1 MQSDQLKTAT
11 RWLLMT
17 SLTCALLYTGK
28 ALFIPIS
35 FALLISFLLYPICS
49 WMEGKGFSRS
59 LAIGAGIL
67 MITLMIGAVI
77 LLLVN
82 QFSAFRESWSGMST
96 KMETTLDQFSNFLT
110 LQLGVTP
117 EGQDEWLKKGLN
129 ELVSVLGSVLF
140 GSGAF
145 LAVALIIPVY
155 AALILYHR
163 RMLVNLLMDLFPQV
177 EKNIMVS
184 ILNKVIRT
192 YYNFIKGML
201 VVYLCVGLLNS
212 IGLWIL
218 DIPQAFLFGFIASIL
233 TFIPYIGIMVASL
246 LPISVAWITKDSLWY
261 PLGVVCVFAVVQYLE
276 ANLIFPMAVSSRL
289 KINTLVTLLVM
300 FAGGILWGAAGM
312 ILFIPFIAIGKL
324 IADELNPEGVL
335 AKALGNGDA
344 AQRMKPGSSEK

>member
-1 MQSDQLKTAT
+1 MHSDQLKTAT
-11 RWLLMT
+11 RWLLVIC
-17 SLTCALLYTGK
+17 LTCGLLYAGK

-49 WMEGKGFSRS
+49 WLESKGFSRS

-67 MITLMIGAVI
+67 MITLLIGVVI

-82 QFSAFRESWSGMST
+82 QFSAFQESWSGMSS
-96 KMETTLDQFSNFLT
+96 KMETTLEQLSNFLT
-110 LQLGVTP
+110 QQFGVTP
-117 EGQDEWLKKGLN
+117 EGQDEWLKKALN
-129 ELVSVLGSVLF
+129 EVISIAGSVLF

-163 RMLVNLLMDLFPQV
+163 RMLVNLLMDLFPQI
-177 EKNIMVS
+177 EKNKMVN
-184 ILNKVIRT
+184 ILHKVIRT
-192 YYNFIKGML
+192 YYNFIKGMM

-233 TFIPYIGIMVASL
+233 TFIPYIGIMVASM

-261 PLGVVCVFAVVQYLE
+261 PLGVVGVFAVVQYLE

-324 IADELNPEGVL
+324 IADELNPESML
-335 AKALGNGDA
+335 AKALGNGDT
-344 AQRMKPGSSEK
+344 AQRIKPGNSEK